1 MTVIDANG
9 LILGRLASIVAHRL
23 LSGEQIDIINAEKAV
38 VSGSPETTVSK
49 YQTMRK
55 KGSKER
61 GPYYPKRSD
70 MILKRTIRGML
81 PYKKAF
87 GKAAFGRL
95 RVYVGTPKELVDIAT
110 ETLNSAGKSR
120 LSTIKITDLEKVS
133 QRLGTK
139 NRVR

>member
-23 LSGEQIDIINAEKAV
+23 LSGEQIDIINAEKAI

-70 MILKRTIRGML
+70 MILRRTVRGML

-95 RVYVGTPKELVDIAT
+95 RVYIGTPKELVDVAA
-110 ETLNSAGKSR
+110 ETLNSARKSR
-120 LSTIKITDLEKVS
+120 LSTIKVTDLEKVS
-133 QRLGTK
+133 QPPGTT

>member
-1 MTVIDANG
+1 VTVIDANG

-23 LSGEQIDIINAEKAV
+23 LLGEQINIINAEKAI

-49 YQTMRK
+49 YKTMRR

-61 GPYYPKRSD
+61 GPYYPKRAD
-70 MILKRTIRGML
+70 MILRRTIRGML

-87 GKAAFGRL
+87 GKAAFSRL
-95 RVYVGTPKELVDIAT
+95 RVYIGTPKELIDVEA
-110 ETLNSAGKSR
+110 EMLNGAHKSR
-120 LSTIKITDLEKVS
+120 LSTIKVTDLQKVS
-133 QRLGTK
+133 QRLGAK